1 MIKLKILVLF
11 NLKFKKDILK
21 LKRILNYNAF
31 KQISEQTYIGNLDN
45 NEILVLKEKISKG
58 LEQGLEE
65 KALMELIYKEAFE
78 LATDLELD
86 EDLIESIN
94 KGKKELMFI
103 AQDIDEIVSEIVI
116 EAMLEKQNLLANM
129 TSLTLSKRI
138 LLEAEKLEILN
149 KQCEKLEEEIKEMK
163 KGD

>member
-1 MIKLKILVLF
+1 MKLSDLTLDMIRSSYDIEINDEIETILV
-11 NLKFKKDILK
+11 
-21 LKRILNYNAF
+21 YNIF
-31 KQISEQTYIGNLDN
+31 GENR
-45 NEILVLKEKISKG
+45 NELKEKISKG

-65 KALMELIYKEAFE
+65 KELMELIYKKAFE

-94 KGKKELMFI
+94 RGKKELMFI

-129 TSLTLSKRI
+129 VSLTLSKKI

-149 KQCEKLEEEIKEMK
+149 KQCEKLEEEIQEMK

>member
-1 MIKLKILVLF
+1 MKLSDLTLDMIRSSYDVEVNGEIETILV
-11 NLKFKKDILK
+11 
-21 LKRILNYNAF
+21 YNIF
-31 KQISEQTYIGNLDN
+31 GENR
-45 NEILVLKEKISKG
+45 NELKEKISKG

-86 EDLIESIN
+86 EDLIKSIN

-103 AQDIDEIVSEIVI
+103 AQDVDEIVGEIVI

>member
-1 MIKLKILVLF
+1 MKLSDLTLNMVRSSYDVEVNGEIETILV
-11 NLKFKKDILK
+11 
-21 LKRILNYNAF
+21 YNIF
-31 KQISEQTYIGNLDN
+31 GENR
-45 NEILVLKEKISKG
+45 NELKERISKG
-58 LEQGLEE
+58 LEQGLKE
-65 KALMELIYKEAFE
+65 KELMELIYKEAFE

-94 KGKKELMFI
+94 RGKKELMFI

-129 TSLTLSKRI
+129 VSLTLSKKI
-138 LLEAEKLEILN
+138 LLEAEKIEILN
-149 KQCEKLEEEIKEMK
+149 KQCEKLEEEIQEMK

>member
-1 MIKLKILVLF
+1 MKLSDLTLDMIRSSYEV
-11 NLKFKKDILK
+11 
-21 LKRILNYNAF
+21 
-31 KQISEQTYIGNLDN
+31 EVN
-45 NEILVLKEKISKG
+45 NEIETVLVYNIFGENRKELKEKISKG

-103 AQDIDEIVSEIVI
+103 AQDVDEIVSEIVI

-129 TSLTLSKRI
+129 TSLALSKRI

>member
-1 MIKLKILVLF
+1 MKLSDLTLDMIRSSYDV
-11 NLKFKKDILK
+11 
-21 LKRILNYNAF
+21 
-31 KQISEQTYIGNLDN
+31 EVN
-45 NEILVLKEKISKG
+45 NEIETILVYNIFGENRNELKEKISKG

-138 LLEAEKLEILN
+138 LLEVEKLEILN
-149 KQCEKLEEEIKEMK
+149 KQCEKLEEEIQEMK

>member
-1 MIKLKILVLF
+1 MKLSDLTLDMIRSSYDV
-11 NLKFKKDILK
+11 
-21 LKRILNYNAF
+21 
-31 KQISEQTYIGNLDN
+31 EVN
-45 NEILVLKEKISKG
+45 NEIETVLVYNIFGENRNELKEKISKG

-86 EDLIESIN
+86 EDLIKSIN

-103 AQDIDEIVSEIVI
+103 AQDVDEIVSEIVI

>member
-1 MIKLKILVLF
+1 MKLSDLTLDMIRSSYDVEI
-11 NLKFKKDILK
+11 
-21 LKRILNYNAF
+21 
-31 KQISEQTYIGNLDN
+31 N
-45 NEILVLKEKISKG
+45 NEIETVLVYNIFGENRNELKEKISKG
-58 LEQGLEE
+58 LEQGLEG
-65 KALMELIYKEAFE
+65 KALMELIYKKAFE

-103 AQDIDEIVSEIVI
+103 AQDVDEIVSEIVI

-149 KQCEKLEEEIKEMK
+149 KQCEKLEEEIQEMK

>member
-1 MIKLKILVLF
+1 MKLSDLTLDMIRSSYDV
-11 NLKFKKDILK
+11 
-21 LKRILNYNAF
+21 
-31 KQISEQTYIGNLDN
+31 EVN
-45 NEILVLKEKISKG
+45 NEIETVLVYNIFGENRNELKEKISKG

-103 AQDIDEIVSEIVI
+103 AQDVDEIVSEIVI
-116 EAMLEKQNLLANM
+116 EAMLEKRNLLANM

-149 KQCEKLEEEIKEMK
+149 KQCEKLEEEIQEMK

>member
-1 MIKLKILVLF
+1 MKLSDLTLDMIRSSYDV
-11 NLKFKKDILK
+11 
-21 LKRILNYNAF
+21 
-31 KQISEQTYIGNLDN
+31 EVN
-45 NEILVLKEKISKG
+45 NEVETVLVYNIFGENRNELKEKISKG

-103 AQDIDEIVSEIVI
+103 AQDVDEIVSEIVI

-149 KQCEKLEEEIKEMK
+149 KQCEKLEEEIQEMK

>member
-1 MIKLKILVLF
+1 MKLSDLTLDMIRSSYDVEVNDEIETILV
-11 NLKFKKDILK
+11 
-21 LKRILNYNAF
+21 YNIF
-31 KQISEQTYIGNLDN
+31 GENR
-45 NEILVLKEKISKG
+45 NELKEKISKG

-103 AQDIDEIVSEIVI
+103 AQDVDEIVSEIVI

-149 KQCEKLEEEIKEMK
+149 KQCEKLEGEIQEMK

>member
-1 MIKLKILVLF
+1 MKLSDLTLDMIRSSYDVEI
-11 NLKFKKDILK
+11 
-21 LKRILNYNAF
+21 
-31 KQISEQTYIGNLDN
+31 N
-45 NEILVLKEKISKG
+45 NEIETVLVYNIFGENRNELKEKISKG

-65 KALMELIYKEAFE
+65 KALMELIYKKAFE

-86 EDLIESIN
+86 EDLIKSIN

-103 AQDIDEIVSEIVI
+103 AQDVDEIVSEIVI
-116 EAMLEKQNLLANM
+116 EAILEKKNLLANM

-149 KQCEKLEEEIKEMK
+149 KQCEKLEEEIQEMK

>member
-1 MIKLKILVLF
+1 MKLSDLTLNMVRSSYDVEVNGEIETILV
-11 NLKFKKDILK
+11 
-21 LKRILNYNAF
+21 YNIF
-31 KQISEQTYIGNLDN
+31 GENR
-45 NEILVLKEKISKG
+45 NELKERISKG
-58 LEQGLEE
+58 LEQGLKE
-65 KALMELIYKEAFE
+65 KELMELIYKETFE

-103 AQDIDEIVSEIVI
+103 AQDIDEIVGEIVI

-129 TSLTLSKRI
+129 VSLTLSKKI
-138 LLEAEKLEILN
+138 LLEAEKIEILN
-149 KQCEKLEEEIKEMK
+149 KQCEKLEEEIQEMK

>member
-1 MIKLKILVLF
+1 MKLSDLTLDMIRSSYDV
-11 NLKFKKDILK
+11 
-21 LKRILNYNAF
+21 
-31 KQISEQTYIGNLDN
+31 EVN
-45 NEILVLKEKISKG
+45 NEIETVLVYNIFGENRNKLKEKISKG

-86 EDLIESIN
+86 EDLIKLIN

-103 AQDIDEIVSEIVI
+103 AQDVDEIVSEIVI

>member
-1 MIKLKILVLF
+1 MKLSDLTLDMIRSSYDV
-11 NLKFKKDILK
+11 
-21 LKRILNYNAF
+21 
-31 KQISEQTYIGNLDN
+31 EVN
-45 NEILVLKEKISKG
+45 NEIETVLVYNIFGENRNGLKEKISKG

-65 KALMELIYKEAFE
+65 KALMELIYKETFE

-129 TSLTLSKRI
+129 VSLTLSKKI
-138 LLEAEKLEILN
+138 LLEAEKIEILN
-149 KQCEKLEEEIKEMK
+149 KQCEKLEEEIQEMK

>member
-1 MIKLKILVLF
+1 MKLSDL
-11 NLKFKKDILK
+11 
-21 LKRILNYNAF
+21 
-31 KQISEQTYIGNLDN
+31 TLDTIRSSYDVEVN
-45 NEILVLKEKISKG
+45 NEIETVLVYNIFGENRNELKEKISKG

-116 EAMLEKQNLLANM
+116 EAMLEKQNLLVNM
-129 TSLTLSKRI
+129 VSLTLSKKI
-138 LLEAEKLEILN
+138 LLEAEKIEILN
-149 KQCEKLEEEIKEMK
+149 KQCEKLEEEIQEMK

>member
-1 MIKLKILVLF
+1 MKLSDLTLDMIRSSYDV
-11 NLKFKKDILK
+11 
-21 LKRILNYNAF
+21 
-31 KQISEQTYIGNLDN
+31 EVN
-45 NEILVLKEKISKG
+45 NEIETVLVYNIFGENRNELKEKISKG

-65 KALMELIYKEAFE
+65 KALMELIYKKAFE

-94 KGKKELMFI
+94 KGKKELIFI

-116 EAMLEKQNLLANM
+116 EVMLEKQNLLANM

-149 KQCEKLEEEIKEMK
+149 KQCEKLEEEIQEMK

>member
-1 MIKLKILVLF
+1 MKLSDLTLDMIRSSYDV
-11 NLKFKKDILK
+11 
-21 LKRILNYNAF
+21 
-31 KQISEQTYIGNLDN
+31 EVN
-45 NEILVLKEKISKG
+45 NEIETVLVYNIFGENRKELKEKISKG

-65 KALMELIYKEAFE
+65 KALMELIYKKAFE

-103 AQDIDEIVSEIVI
+103 AQDVDEIVSEIVI

-149 KQCEKLEEEIKEMK
+149 KQCEKLEEEIQEMK

>member
-1 MIKLKILVLF
+1 MKLSDLTLDMIRSSYDIEINDEIETVLV
-11 NLKFKKDILK
+11 
-21 LKRILNYNAF
+21 YNIF
-31 KQISEQTYIGNLDN
+31 GENR
-45 NEILVLKEKISKG
+45 NELKEKISKG

-65 KALMELIYKEAFE
+65 KALMELIYKEVFE

-103 AQDIDEIVSEIVI
+103 AQDVDEIVSEIVI

>member
-1 MIKLKILVLF
+1 MKLSE
-11 NLKFKKDILK
+11 LK
-21 LKRILNYNAF
+21 LDMIRSSYDV
-31 KQISEQTYIGNLDN
+31 EVN
-45 NEILVLKEKISKG
+45 NEIETVLVYNIFGENRNELKEKISKG
-58 LEQGLEE
+58 LEQGLKE
-65 KALMELIYKEAFE
+65 KALMELIYKKAFE

-103 AQDIDEIVSEIVI
+103 AQDVDEIVSEIVI

-149 KQCEKLEEEIKEMK
+149 KQCEKLEEEIQEMK

>member
-1 MIKLKILVLF
+1 MKLSDLTLDMIRSSYDV
-11 NLKFKKDILK
+11 
-21 LKRILNYNAF
+21 
-31 KQISEQTYIGNLDN
+31 EVN
-45 NEILVLKEKISKG
+45 NEIETVLVYNIFGENRNELKEKISKG

-65 KALMELIYKEAFE
+65 KVLMELIYKETFE

-103 AQDIDEIVSEIVI
+103 AQDVDEIVSEIVI

-149 KQCEKLEEEIKEMK
+149 KQCEKLEEEIQEMK

>member
-1 MIKLKILVLF
+1 MKLSDLTLDMIRSSYDVEVNDEIETVLV
-11 NLKFKKDILK
+11 
-21 LKRILNYNAF
+21 YNIF
-31 KQISEQTYIGNLDN
+31 GKNRKE
-45 NEILVLKEKISKG
+45 LKERISKG
-58 LEQGLEE
+58 LKQGLEE

-103 AQDIDEIVSEIVI
+103 AQDVDEIVSEIVI

>member
-1 MIKLKILVLF
+1 MKLSDLTLDMIRSSYDV
-11 NLKFKKDILK
+11 
-21 LKRILNYNAF
+21 
-31 KQISEQTYIGNLDN
+31 EVN
-45 NEILVLKEKISKG
+45 NEIETVLVYNIFGENRNELKEKISKG

-103 AQDIDEIVSEIVI
+103 AQDVDEIVSEIVI

-149 KQCEKLEEEIKEMK
+149 KQCEKLEEEIQEMK

>member
-1 MIKLKILVLF
+1 MKLSDLTLDMIRSSYDV
-11 NLKFKKDILK
+11 
-21 LKRILNYNAF
+21 
-31 KQISEQTYIGNLDN
+31 EVN
-45 NEILVLKEKISKG
+45 NEIETVLVYNIFGENRNELKEKISKG

-65 KALMELIYKEAFE
+65 KALMELIYKKAFE

-94 KGKKELMFI
+94 KGKKELIFI

-149 KQCEKLEEEIKEMK
+149 KQCEKLEEEIQEMK

>member
-1 MIKLKILVLF
+1 MKLSDLTLDMIRSSYDV
-11 NLKFKKDILK
+11 
-21 LKRILNYNAF
+21 
-31 KQISEQTYIGNLDN
+31 EVN
-45 NEILVLKEKISKG
+45 NEIETVLVYNIFGKNRNELKEKISKG

-103 AQDIDEIVSEIVI
+103 AQDVDEIVSEIVI

-129 TSLTLSKRI
+129 VSLTLSKKI
-138 LLEAEKLEILN
+138 LLEAEKIEILN
-149 KQCEKLEEEIKEMK
+149 KQCEKLEEEIQEMK

>member
-1 MIKLKILVLF
+1 MKLSDLTLDMIRSSYDIEINDEIETILV
-11 NLKFKKDILK
+11 
-21 LKRILNYNAF
+21 YNIF
-31 KQISEQTYIGNLDN
+31 GENR
-45 NEILVLKEKISKG
+45 NELKEKISKG

-65 KALMELIYKEAFE
+65 KELMELIYKKAFE

-94 KGKKELMFI
+94 RGKKELMFI

-129 TSLTLSKRI
+129 VSLTLSKKI
-138 LLEAEKLEILN
+138 LLEAEKIEILN
-149 KQCEKLEEEIKEMK
+149 KQCEKLEEEIQEMK

>member
-1 MIKLKILVLF
+1 MKLSDLTLDMIRSSYDV
-11 NLKFKKDILK
+11 
-21 LKRILNYNAF
+21 
-31 KQISEQTYIGNLDN
+31 EVN
-45 NEILVLKEKISKG
+45 NEIETVLVYNIFGENRNELKEKISKG

-65 KALMELIYKEAFE
+65 KALMELIYKETFE

-103 AQDIDEIVSEIVI
+103 AQDVDEIVSEIVI

>member
-1 MIKLKILVLF
+1 MKLSNLTLDMIRSSYDVEVNDEIETVLV
-11 NLKFKKDILK
+11 
-21 LKRILNYNAF
+21 YNIF
-31 KQISEQTYIGNLDN
+31 GENR
-45 NEILVLKEKISKG
+45 NELKEKISKG

-78 LATDLELD
+78 LATDLEID

-103 AQDIDEIVSEIVI
+103 AQDVDEIVSEIVI

>member
-1 MIKLKILVLF
+1 MKLSDLTLDMIRSSYDV
-11 NLKFKKDILK
+11 
-21 LKRILNYNAF
+21 
-31 KQISEQTYIGNLDN
+31 EVN
-45 NEILVLKEKISKG
+45 NEIETVLVYNIFGENRNELKEKISKG
-58 LEQGLEE
+58 LEQGLKE

-129 TSLTLSKRI
+129 ASLTLSKRI

>member
-1 MIKLKILVLF
+1 MKLSDLTLDMIRSSYDV
-11 NLKFKKDILK
+11 
-21 LKRILNYNAF
+21 
-31 KQISEQTYIGNLDN
+31 EVN
-45 NEILVLKEKISKG
+45 NEIETVLVYNIFGENRNELKEKISKG

-65 KALMELIYKEAFE
+65 KALMELIYKKAFE

-86 EDLIESIN
+86 ENLIESIN

-149 KQCEKLEEEIKEMK
+149 KQCEKLEEEIQEMK

>member
-1 MIKLKILVLF
+1 MKLSDLTLDMIRSSYDV
-11 NLKFKKDILK
+11 
-21 LKRILNYNAF
+21 
-31 KQISEQTYIGNLDN
+31 EVN
-45 NEILVLKEKISKG
+45 NEIETILVYNIFGENRNELKEKISKG

-103 AQDIDEIVSEIVI
+103 AQDVDEIVGEIVI

>member
-1 MIKLKILVLF
+1 MKLSDLTLDMIRSSYEVEI
-11 NLKFKKDILK
+11 
-21 LKRILNYNAF
+21 
-31 KQISEQTYIGNLDN
+31 N
-45 NEILVLKEKISKG
+45 NEIETVLVYNIFGENRNELKEKISKG

-65 KALMELIYKEAFE
+65 KALMELIYKKAFE

-94 KGKKELMFI
+94 RGKKELMFI

-129 TSLTLSKRI
+129 VSLTLSKKI

-149 KQCEKLEEEIKEMK
+149 KQCEKLEEEIQEMK

>member
-1 MIKLKILVLF
+1 MKLSDLTLDMIRSSYDV
-11 NLKFKKDILK
+11 
-21 LKRILNYNAF
+21 
-31 KQISEQTYIGNLDN
+31 EVN
-45 NEILVLKEKISKG
+45 NEIETILVYNIFGENRNELKEKISKG

-149 KQCEKLEEEIKEMK
+149 KQCEKLEEEIQEMK

>member
-1 MIKLKILVLF
+1 MKLSDLTLDMIRSSYDV
-11 NLKFKKDILK
+11 
-21 LKRILNYNAF
+21 
-31 KQISEQTYIGNLDN
+31 EVN
-45 NEILVLKEKISKG
+45 NEIENVLVYNIFGENRNELKEKISKG

-65 KALMELIYKEAFE
+65 KALMELIYKKAFE

-103 AQDIDEIVSEIVI
+103 AQDVDEIVSEIVI

-149 KQCEKLEEEIKEMK
+149 KQCEKLEEEIQEMK

>member
-1 MIKLKILVLF
+1 MKLSDLTLDMIRNSYDVEVNDEIETVLV
-11 NLKFKKDILK
+11 
-21 LKRILNYNAF
+21 YNIF
-31 KQISEQTYIGNLDN
+31 GENR
-45 NEILVLKEKISKG
+45 NELKEKISKG

-65 KALMELIYKEAFE
+65 KALMELIYKKAFE

-103 AQDIDEIVSEIVI
+103 AQDVDEIVSEIVI

-149 KQCEKLEEEIKEMK
+149 KQCEKLEEEIQEMK

>member
-1 MIKLKILVLF
+1 MKLSDLTLDMIRSSYDV
-11 NLKFKKDILK
+11 
-21 LKRILNYNAF
+21 
-31 KQISEQTYIGNLDN
+31 EVN
-45 NEILVLKEKISKG
+45 NEIETVLVYNIFGENRNELKEKISKG

-65 KALMELIYKEAFE
+65 KVLMELIYKETFE

-129 TSLTLSKRI
+129 VSLTLSKKI
-138 LLEAEKLEILN
+138 LLEAEKIEILN
-149 KQCEKLEEEIKEMK
+149 KQCEKLEEEIQEMK